1 MELNF
6 TVGIPVRNRIKFAN
20 ESIKSVIENSKYPII
35 VIDDNS
41 DRPDDEYIKNDR
53 VKVIYNKEKKGLT
66 SLWNQILNESETEYI
81 ILMGDKLRPLKKD
94 FTLIEEKLK
103 MGFGIVATYMLGFF
117 GMSKFLTN
125 KIGIFDE
132 GFTSG
137 GFEDTDIMNRLFI
150 NDIALYFS
158 METEYIKVPSNW
170 SPDGVNETY
179 YKTKWFEDW
188 DNKLLIQL
196 KSDSDLIEK
205 GNIKK
210 YKEINYLKWH
220 NSELLSENVE
230 NYYKN
235 IKLIKKYEN

>member
-6 TVGIPVRNRIKFAN
+6 TVGIPVRNRVKFAN
-20 ESIKSVIENSKYPII
+20 EAIKSVIENSKYPII

-41 DRPDDEYIKNDR
+41 DRPDGEYIKNDR
-53 VKVIYNKEKKGLT
+53 VKVIYNTEKKGLT

-81 ILMGDKLRPLKKD
+81 ILMGDKLRPLEKD

-117 GMSKFLTN
+117 GMSKFLIN

-158 METEYIKVPSNW
+158 METEYIKIPTNW
-170 SPDGVNETY
+170 SPNTANQTY
-179 YKTKWFEDW
+179 YNTKWFEDW
-188 DNKLLIQL
+188 ENKLLIQL
-196 KSDSDLIEK
+196 KSDFDLIKK

-210 YKEINYLKWH
+210 YKKINYLTWDK
-220 NSELLSENVE
+220 SELLSEHIE
-230 NYYKN
+230 SFYKI
-235 IKLIKKYEN
+235 IKPIKKYED